1 MRFTQITFRHMPR
14 SATIGDRIRELSAR
28 LEDHHP
34 EIERC
39 RVSVE
44 ESGGLPAQ
52 RVYKVD
58 VELRVAGGDIVCSA
72 DGPEIEPVLREAFGE
87 AGRRLKLD
95 APEGGRVESEA

>member
-34 EIERC
+34 EIER
-39 RVSVE
+39 RKFEV
-44 ESGGLPAQ
+44 
-52 RVYKVD
+52 
-58 VELRVAGGDIVCSA
+58 
-72 DGPEIEPVLREAFGE
+72 
-87 AGRRLKLD
+87 D